1 MSSIM
6 REFRVGFGK
15 SILGLTIWCLAVLS
29 TEVSLLGQTGPEENQ
44 VAVNRGGARLLKLFE
59 PGTLD
64 FSGPGSWPRGSQVAT
79 DPEEDWINRFATV
92 SSREQYNE
100 NTDDYRDLR
109 ALLVAC
115 EPEWIFFRIDCT
127 RMDTLTY
134 SDFLIFL
141 DLGTPDKGS
150 KNLRSPVEG
159 GDLQGTWEHGW
170 ERVIFLQCWF
180 DFGPE
185 SFFAF
190 HIHDNLGKK
199 VGGYNGRGDPA
210 GMVSA
215 NEYGIRAYEEKSAG
229 MFSDTGGIAI
239 GFKREM
245 LGLTNKDPLE
255 LKLLVC
261 SLKGGIEQMEKALE
275 KPADVTY
282 RGDASVINIADTFGT
297 ENTRQRLILSPKGHD
312 GQTSNNVVKGAVS
325 ILIPAVK

>member
-1 MSSIM
+1 
-6 REFRVGFGK
+6 
-15 SILGLTIWCLAVLS
+15 
-29 TEVSLLGQTGPEENQ
+29 
-44 VAVNRGGARLLKLFE
+44 
-59 PGTLD
+59 
-64 FSGPGSWPRGSQVAT
+64 
-79 DPEEDWINRFATV
+79 
-92 SSREQYNE
+92 
-100 NTDDYRDLR
+100 
-109 ALLVAC
+109 LVAC

-150 KNLRSPVEG
+150 KKLRSPVEG

-275 KPADVTY
+275 KPTDVTY

-297 ENTRQRLILSPKGHD
+297 ENTRQRLILSPEGHD

>member
-1 MSSIM
+1 M

-180 DFGPE
+180 DFG
-185 SFFAF
+185 
-190 HIHDNLGKK
+190 
-199 VGGYNGRGDPA
+199 
-210 GMVSA
+210 
-215 NEYGIRAYEEKSAG
+215 
-229 MFSDTGGIAI
+229 
-239 GFKREM
+239 
-245 LGLTNKDPLE
+245 
-255 LKLLVC
+255 
-261 SLKGGIEQMEKALE
+261 
-275 KPADVTY
+275 
-282 RGDASVINIADTFGT
+282 
-297 ENTRQRLILSPKGHD
+297 
-312 GQTSNNVVKGAVS
+312 
-325 ILIPAVK
+325 

>member
-1 MSSIM
+1 M
-6 REFRVGFGK
+6 
-15 SILGLTIWCLAVLS
+15 
-29 TEVSLLGQTGPEENQ
+29 
-44 VAVNRGGARLLKLFE
+44 
-59 PGTLD
+59 
-64 FSGPGSWPRGSQVAT
+64 
-79 DPEEDWINRFATV
+79 EDWINRFATV

>member
-1 MSSIM
+1 MC
-6 REFRVGFGK
+6 EFK
-15 SILGLTIWCLAVLS
+15 LGCARSMLACMIWWMAVLS
-29 TEVSLLGQTGPEENQ
+29 TEVVASGETVPDEGP
-44 VAVNRGGARLLKLFE
+44 VAAKQGGSRLLKLLE

-64 FSGPGSWPRGSQVAT
+64 FSDSGSWPRGSRVAT
-79 DPEEDWINRFATV
+79 DPEEDWINRFATA

-215 NEYGIRAYEEKSAG
+215 NEYGIMAYEEKSAG
-229 MFSDTGGIAI
+229 VFSDTGGIAI

-275 KPADVTY
+275 KPTDVIY

-297 ENTRQRLILSPKGHD
+297 ENTRQRLILSPEGHD

-325 ILIPAVK
+325 ILLPAVK